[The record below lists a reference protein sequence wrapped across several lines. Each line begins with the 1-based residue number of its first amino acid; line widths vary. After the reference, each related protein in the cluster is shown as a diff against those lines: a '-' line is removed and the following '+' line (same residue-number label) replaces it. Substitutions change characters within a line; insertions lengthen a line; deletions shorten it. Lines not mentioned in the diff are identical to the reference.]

1 MNDIFNHGVCNTCFL
16 YWLVKV
22 FAAKKE
28 GATEDNEN
36 VYKGLCALA
45 GIYSFFIFGRI
56 QGIYM
61 NRKIKVKTSNYSTT
75 VLKITMMKI
84 EVILD
89 ISYDLKC

>member
-1 MNDIFNHGVCNTCFL
+1 MNDIFNHAVCNNCFL
-16 YWLVKV
+16 YLLVKV

-75 VLKITMMKI
+75 VLKITLMKI

>member
-1 MNDIFNHGVCNTCFL
+1 MNDIFNHRVCNTCFL

-28 GATEDNEN
+28 GSTEDNEN

-45 GIYSFFIFGRI
+45 GIYSFFIFGRV

-75 VLKITMMKI
+75 VLKITLMKI

>member
-28 GATEDNEN
+28 GSTEDNEN

-45 GIYSFFIFGRI
+45 GIYSFFIFGRV
-56 QGIYM
+56 QGICM
-61 NRKIKVKTSNYSTT
+61 NRKIKVKISNYSTT

>member
-45 GIYSFFIFGRI
+45 GIYSFFIFGRV
-56 QGIYM
+56 QGICM
-61 NRKIKVKTSNYSTT
+61 NRKIKVKISNYSTT
-75 VLKITMMKI
+75 VLKITMMKK

>member
-28 GATEDNEN
+28 GSTEDNEN

-75 VLKITMMKI
+75 VLKITLMKI